1 MDEETLATRAEELK
15 STKTY
20 DSVSKPTQAP
30 PPPESESED
39 DDPSSD
45 EYMADGR
52 DGTKRATAK
61 VRPLVGG

>member
-15 STKTY
+15 STRTY
-20 DSVSKPTQAP
+20 DPVSKPTHIQPP

-45 EYMADGR
+45 EYMGD
-52 DGTKRATAK
+52 TKRATAK
-61 VRPLVGG
+61 VRPILR